1 MRSKSILYG
10 VNVPISPTSTSETT
24 LTNNIT
30 ISTNSPY
37 PSLETIDKETEKMT
51 DCVEDTNKENVSR
64 EIEGLSPASP
74 KGSIGEVKQ
83 INEQLKVSSQ
93 EDAFS
98 DYILKLYQAILLSD
112 NKKLLANAI
121 FKDSIILTQEDL
133 EHIIE
138 LKINQ
143 KCTIL
148 YEDPEIFCCGKNSPI
163 MKISSIRVNGSE
175 PSDFKIVYN
184 KEYLE
189 LITKYH
195 LNLKYVLV
203 N

>member
-51 DCVEDTNKENVSR
+51 DCVEDTNKECVSR
-64 EIEGLSPASP
+64 EIDNL
-74 KGSIGEVKQ
+74 EVKQ
-83 INEQLKVSSQ
+83 INEQLKISSP

>member
-10 VNVPISPTSTSETT
+10 VNVPISPMSTSETT

-51 DCVEDTNKENVSR
+51 DCVEDTKNECVSR
-64 EIEGLSPASP
+64 NIDNL
-74 KGSIGEVKQ
+74 EVKQ

-163 MKISSIRVNGSE
+163 MKISSIRVNEGE

-189 LITKYH
+189 LITKYN
-195 LNLKYVLV
+195 LNLKYVLI

>member
-51 DCVEDTNKENVSR
+51 DCVEDLKNENVSR
-64 EIEGLSPASP
+64 EIDNL
-74 KGSIGEVKQ
+74 EVKQ
-83 INEQLKVSSQ
+83 INEQLKVSSS
-93 EDAFS
+93 EGAFS

>member
-37 PSLETIDKETEKMT
+37 PSLETIDKENEKMT
-51 DCVEDTNKENVSR
+51 DCVEDTNKGNQRFPEPAGQECVSR
-64 EIEGLSPASP
+64 DI
-74 KGSIGEVKQ
+74 EVKQ

-93 EDAFS
+93 EGAFS

-163 MKISSIRVNGSE
+163 MKISAIRVNGSE

>member
-51 DCVEDTNKENVSR
+51 DCVEDTNKECVSR
-64 EIEGLSPASP
+64 EIDNL
-74 KGSIGEVKQ
+74 EVKQ

-163 MKISSIRVNGSE
+163 MKISAIRVNGSE

>member
-64 EIEGLSPASP
+64 EIENL
-74 KGSIGEVKQ
+74 EVKQ

-143 KCTIL
+143 KCSIL

-163 MKISSIRVNGSE
+163 MKIASIRVNGSE

>member
-51 DCVEDTNKENVSR
+51 DDVEESKKGNISR
-64 EIEGLSPASP
+64 EIDNL
-74 KGSIGEVKQ
+74 EVKQ

-163 MKISSIRVNGSE
+163 MKISAIRVNGSE

>member
-51 DCVEDTNKENVSR
+51 DCVEDTKNECVSR
-64 EIEGLSPASP
+64 NID
-74 KGSIGEVKQ
+74 SIEVKQ
-83 INEQLKVSSQ
+83 INEQLKISSQ

-163 MKISSIRVNGSE
+163 MKISAIRVNGSE

>member
-51 DCVEDTNKENVSR
+51 DCVDDSKNENVSR
-64 EIEGLSPASP
+64 DIDNL
-74 KGSIGEVKQ
+74 EVKQ

-163 MKISSIRVNGSE
+163 MKISAIRVNGSE

>member
-51 DCVEDTNKENVSR
+51 DDVEESKKGNISR
-64 EIEGLSPASP
+64 EIEVSE
-74 KGSIGEVKQ
+74 I
-83 INEQLKVSSQ
+83 SSQ

-163 MKISSIRVNGSE
+163 MKISAIRVNGSE

>member
-51 DCVEDTNKENVSR
+51 DCVEDTNKECVSR
-64 EIEGLSPASP
+64 DIED
-74 KGSIGEVKQ
+74 KQ

-163 MKISSIRVNGSE
+163 MKISAIRVNGSE

>member
-51 DCVEDTNKENVSR
+51 DCVEDTKNENVSR
-64 EIEGLSPASP
+64 EIDNL
-74 KGSIGEVKQ
+74 EVKQ

-163 MKISSIRVNGSE
+163 MKISAIRVNGSE

-195 LNLKYVLV
+195 LNLKYVLI

>member
-10 VNVPISPTSTSETT
+10 VNVPIAPTSTSEAT

-37 PSLETIDKETEKMT
+37 PSLETIDKEMEKMQ
-51 DCVEDTNKENVSR
+51 DDSKSDDINKECVKR
-64 EIEGLSPASP
+64 EINDSNDEIINSSD
-74 KGSIGEVKQ
+74 KGQNKEFR
-83 INEQLKVSSQ
+83 EYL
-93 EDAFS
+93 
-98 DYILKLYQAILLSD
+98 LKLYQTILLSD
-112 NKKLLANAI
+112 NKKLITNVI
-121 FKDSIILTQEDL
+121 FKDSIVLTQEDL

-138 LKINQ
+138 LKIGK
-143 KCTIL
+143 KCSII
-148 YEDPEIFCCGKNSPI
+148 YEEPEIHCCGYNSPI
-163 MKISSIRVNGSE
+163 MKISSIRVNEGE

-189 LITKYH
+189 LITKYN
-195 LNLKYVLV
+195 LNLKYVLI

>member
-1 MRSKSILYG
+1 MKAY
-10 VNVPISPTSTSETT
+10 
-24 LTNNIT
+24 
-30 ISTNSPY
+30 
-37 PSLETIDKETEKMT
+37 
-51 DCVEDTNKENVSR
+51 
-64 EIEGLSPASP
+64 
-74 KGSIGEVKQ
+74 
-83 INEQLKVSSQ
+83 
-93 EDAFS
+93 
-98 DYILKLYQAILLSD
+98 

-163 MKISSIRVNGSE
+163 MKISAIRVNGSE

-189 LITKYH
+189 LTKKSNYISFQDNH
-195 LNLKYVLV
+195 E
-203 N
+203 

>member
-51 DCVEDTNKENVSR
+51 DDVEESKKGNISR
-64 EIEGLSPASP
+64 EID
-74 KGSIGEVKQ
+74 SIEVKQ

>member
-51 DCVEDTNKENVSR
+51 DDVEESKKGNVSR
-64 EIEGLSPASP
+64 EGLSPASQR
-74 KGSIGEVKQ
+74 GSIEVSE
-83 INEQLKVSSQ
+83 ISSP

-163 MKISSIRVNGSE
+163 MKISAIRVNGSE

>member
-51 DCVEDTNKENVSR
+51 DCVEDLKSECVSR
-64 EIEGLSPASP
+64 NIEES
-74 KGSIGEVKQ
+74 EVKQ

-163 MKISSIRVNGSE
+163 MKISAIRVNGSE

>member
-64 EIEGLSPASP
+64 EIDNL
-74 KGSIGEVKQ
+74 EVKQ

-163 MKISSIRVNGSE
+163 MKISAIRVNGSE

>member
-51 DCVEDTNKENVSR
+51 DCVEDLKNENVSR
-64 EIEGLSPASP
+64 EIEET
-74 KGSIGEVKQ
+74 EVKQ
-83 INEQLKVSSQ
+83 INEGTLCPS
-93 EDAFS
+93 AFS

-143 KCTIL
+143 KCSIH
-148 YEDPEIFCCGKNSPI
+148 YEDPEIYCCGKNSPI
-163 MKISSIRVNGSE
+163 MKIASIRVNGSE

>member
-51 DCVEDTNKENVSR
+51 DCVEDTNKECVSR
-64 EIEGLSPASP
+64 EID
-74 KGSIGEVKQ
+74 SIEVKQ

-112 NKKLLANAI
+112 HKKLLANAI

-163 MKISSIRVNGSE
+163 MKISAIRVNGSE